1 MNMKRHIILTALVA
15 ATLAAVS
22 CTNVE
27 RSLDVNEGLFLIAQS
42 GEMNTK
48 AYDPSFENRIDHF
61 DFFFFEDKEG
71 TRPIRGMHA
80 RVEGDQTT
88 LDTRVGKTYYPLRSI
103 TSYVY
108 IIANYG
114 GAHPTG
120 DLTLQQLLAL
130 PVSAPLMKVVNA
142 ANGQVQF
149 PDNLVMDSW
158 DETNASRTIKVSP
171 QAVQDSR
178 TITVPLRRLSVKLAL
193 KLKIAKK
200 VAVSAAENWT
210 PIITDLKANFVNSL
224 NNHPSLIEPT
234 RRPEQEGDGSL
245 VRTDYVSYPEYYP
258 ITQLESETDFYV
270 FQTDPVLTY
279 PQVWSI
285 DANGEPYFKVSLPWI
300 SNKRGSA
307 NFYYKVTIGAKEGD
321 ITLER
326 NNFYTFVAE
335 LAVLDTENDYT
346 EVTAPFTVA
355 PWVTGTEG
363 GNIIG
368 SAEFFKV
375 PVTEY
380 DIYSDDSIEIP
391 FNSDS
396 QASAKIISIDYTEF
410 RNGTEYTYHHTPDA
424 ATFSVKEPANATT
437 QRTYSVEV
445 DDALKMVTFT
455 HDISNLFLSRTV
467 VIRITKN
474 SDPTQ
479 YKDVTIIQHP
489 SIEFDIVDAK
499 DAFVNGRFGHLIQ
512 PAIAIDEDHSGETFG
527 LAVPISNRDKN
538 RLYENSDNVY
548 ASYFATSDYNG
559 ESHSYIKKNNNI
571 YATLYVTSGGT
582 QVSHEMFLT
591 KVAVNAFNESNDTYK
606 TYEVT
611 AATSADAL
619 TATGVEKEYTYRI
632 GDPRVKASTFNNNKP
647 LAPYLTYSSASSS
660 GNSTVESTKAW
671 ESPGDILITSTNADN
686 DCNIISPWY
695 MFSSNMNMVDTS
707 PSFEEAIRRGE
718 TYQDSGYPA
727 GRWRLPTEAE
737 IAFVVARQLEHVSPV
752 IFKYD
757 QWYWTGNGSVIRIP
771 AENSSN
777 LVFRVWRLTEEQK
790 HSSTQ
795 VPHRFVYD
803 LWYWGAEAMNP
814 TNRYYPNMHEH

>member
-1 MNMKRHIILTALVA
+1 MKRHIILTALVA

-61 DFFFFEDKEG
+61 DFFFFEDEEG

-200 VAVSAAENWT
+200 VAVSTVENWT
-210 PIITDLKANFVNSL
+210 PIITDLKAYFVNSL

-258 ITQLESETDFYV
+258 ITQLESEGDFYV

-285 DANGEPYFKVSLPWI
+285 DANGEPYFKVSLPWL
-300 SNKRGSA
+300 SNKRGTA

-326 NNFYTFVAE
+326 NNFYNFVAE
-335 LAVLDTENDYT
+335 IAVLDTENDYT
-346 EVTAPFTVA
+346 EVTAPFTVV
-355 PWVTGTEG
+355 PWIVGSEG
-363 GNIIG
+363 GNSLG
-368 SAEFFKV
+368 AARFFKV

-380 DIYSDDSIEIP
+380 EIYSDDSVEIP

-396 QASAKIISIDYTEF
+396 QVSANIISIDYTEF

-489 SIEFDIVDAK
+489 SIEFDIEDAK
-499 DAFVNGRFGHLIQ
+499 DAFVNGRFGHLIE
-512 PAIAIDEDHSGETFG
+512 PAMAIDEAHAGQTFG
-527 LAVPISNRDKN
+527 KSYTIAAGDKN
-538 RLYENSDNVY
+538 RLYENSTNVY
-548 ASYFATSDYNG
+548 SSYFAQSEFYNSG
-559 ESHSYIKKNNNI
+559 TAHIAKNQNI
-571 YATLYVTSGGT
+571 YATLYVSSGGT
-582 QVSHEMFLT
+582 DVSHEMFLT

-611 AATSADAL
+611 AASSTEARN
-619 TATGVEKEYTYRI
+619 ATGEEKEYTYRI
-632 GDPRVKASTFNNNKP
+632 GDPRVKASTFNNNTA
-647 LAPYLTYSSASSS
+647 LRPYLTFSELNSA
-660 GNSTVESTKAW
+660 GTATAEYTAQW
-671 ESPGDILITSTNADN
+671 ESPDNILITSTDAAADGN
-686 DCNIISPWY
+686 VISPWY
-695 MFSSNMNMVDTS
+695 MLSSNMNMVQVS
-707 PSFEEAIRRGE
+707 PTFEEAIRRGE

-737 IAFVVARQLEHVSPV
+737 IAFVVSRQAEHVSPV
-752 IFKYD
+752 IFKWN
-757 QWYWTGNGSVIRIP
+757 QWYWTGNGSIILVP
-771 AENSSN
+771 EENSDN
-777 LVFRVWRLTEEQK
+777 LVFRIWRLTETQK
-790 HSSTQ
+790 HSTIA

-803 LWYWGAEAMNP
+803 LWYWGNVAMNP